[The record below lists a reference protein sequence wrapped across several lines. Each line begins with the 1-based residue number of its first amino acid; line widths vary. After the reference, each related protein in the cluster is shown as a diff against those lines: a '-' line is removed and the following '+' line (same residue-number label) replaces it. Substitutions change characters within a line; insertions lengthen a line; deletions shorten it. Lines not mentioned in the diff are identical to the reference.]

1 MAIGHYNNRG
11 VAPLNKE
18 DKMACKVVETN
29 GKKECKVEAHNEHI
43 CFLKLNGLNDI
54 LGRVTDKPTVE
65 CRHCGAKAN
74 SMEYVCAASLEDD
87 APCVEGGHGTVDV
100 EEAGKPHEGGKA
112 K

>member
-1 MAIGHYNNRG
+1 MG
-11 VAPLNKE
+11 
-18 DKMACKVVETN
+18 CKVVETD

-43 CFLKLNGLNDI
+43 CFLKMNGLDDI
-54 LGRVTDKPTVE
+54 LARVTDNPTVE

-100 EEAGKPHEGGKA
+100 DEVGKPHEGGKA
-112 K
+112 KLP